1 MPSLLLQRDAKPFLL
16 LNQHDYPLPWNSDLF
31 LKVRL
36 HASHTILTSNSITYF
51 RNDVLNDLPSAGW
64 ESFACMQTDDSLC
77 WHSPELDMFNARVVQ
92 EPYVYSDTLRQKYRF
107 GTEVC
112 SKNNERQLFNGSMYT
127 VSMCD
132 LIDTRAQFVLLE
144 STDKQFIFL
153 KTDSTSIPEYALLAC
168 VCLYAVAT
176 LAKHGILLIKADD
189 SSEAKTKAVNPFTQ
203 FIPQSI
209 QKWMRMS
216 ILHVILSLYIAIA
229 VLVDMPSIATR
240 NESWLAWY
248 LIFYVLWD
256 CVFCISKLSHNLK
269 EELKQINVMVVLL
282 MLCCLR
288 LYHTFQNVFHVL
300 LTGMFAIRTWCKLLL
315 VLLINSN
322 PLEPESK
329 LLACNLSVIYDVLTL
344 YLILLC
350 VNHTTESDFHSQMLD
365 SSILVIGIH
374 LGSALALIHKC
385 R

>member
-1 MPSLLLQRDAKPFLL
+1 MPSLLLQRDAKPFIV
-16 LNQHDYPLPWNSDLF
+16 LNQQYAQLPWNTGLF
-31 LKVRL
+31 LKIRSG
-36 HASHTILTSNSITYF
+36 ASHTILTSNAVTYF
-51 RNDVLNDLPSAGW
+51 RNDPLNDLASAGW
-64 ESFACMQTDDSLC
+64 QKFSCTQTDDSLC
-77 WHSPELDMFNARVVQ
+77 RHSPELDLFNARVVQ
-92 EPYVYSDTLRQKYRF
+92 EPYTYSEVLRQEYRL

-112 SKNNERQLFNGSMYT
+112 SKNTGRQLGSVYT

-144 STDKQFIFL
+144 STDKQFMFL
-153 KTDSTSIPEYALLAC
+153 KTDSTSITEYALLAC

-176 LAKHGILLIKADD
+176 LAKHGILLVKADD
-189 SSEAKTKAVNPFTQ
+189 HSEIHKQPVNPIMH

-209 QKWMRMS
+209 LKYMRMS
-216 ILHVILSLYIAIA
+216 ILHVALGLYIALA
-229 VLVDMPSIATR
+229 VLLDMSSIATR

-248 LIFYVLWD
+248 LVFYVLWD

-282 MLCCLR
+282 MMCCLR

-322 PLEPESK
+322 PQEPDSR

-344 YLILLC
+344 YLLLLC
-350 VNHTTESDFHSQMLD
+350 LNHTTESDFHSQMLD
-365 SSILVIGIH
+365 SSILVIGIQ
-374 LGSALALIHKC
+374 LGSVIALIHKC
-385 R
+385 K

>member
-1 MPSLLLQRDAKPFLL
+1 MPLLLLQRDAKPFIV
-16 LNQHDYPLPWNSDLF
+16 LNQQYGQLPWNTGLF

-36 HASHTILTSNSITYF
+36 GASHTILTSNAVTYF
-51 RNDVLNDLPSAGW
+51 RNDPLNDLVSAGW
-64 ESFACMQTDDSLC
+64 QPFSCTQTDDSLC
-77 WHSPELDMFNARVVQ
+77 RHSPELDMFNARVVQ
-92 EPYVYSDTLRQKYRF
+92 EPYTYSEVLRQEYRL

-112 SKNNERQLFNGSMYT
+112 SKNTGRQLGSVYT

-144 STDKQFIFL
+144 STDKQFMFL
-153 KTDSTSIPEYALLAC
+153 KTDSTSITEYALLAC

-176 LAKHGILLIKADD
+176 LAKHGILLVKTDD
-189 SSEAKTKAVNPFTQ
+189 HSETKKQPVNPITQ

-209 QKWMRMS
+209 LKYMRMS
-216 ILHVILSLYIAIA
+216 ILHVALSLYIALA
-229 VLVDMPSIATR
+229 VLLDMPSIATR

-248 LIFYVLWD
+248 LVFYVLWD

-282 MLCCLR
+282 MMCCLR

-322 PLEPESK
+322 PQEPDSR

-344 YLILLC
+344 YLLLLC
-350 VNHTTESDFHSQMLD
+350 LNHTTESDFHSQMLD
-365 SSILVIGIH
+365 SSILVIGIQ
-374 LGSALALIHKC
+374 LGSVIALIHKC
-385 R
+385 K

>member
-1 MPSLLLQRDAKPFLL
+1 MPSLLLQRDAKPFIV
-16 LNQHDYPLPWNSDLF
+16 LNQQYAQLPWNTGLF
-31 LKVRL
+31 LKIRL
-36 HASHTILTSNSITYF
+36 GASHTILTSNAITYF
-51 RNDVLNDLPSAGW
+51 RNDPLNDLASAGW
-64 ESFACMQTDDSLC
+64 QSFSCTQNDDSLC
-77 WHSPELDMFNARVVQ
+77 WHSPELDMFNARVVE
-92 EPYVYSDTLRQKYRF
+92 EPYTYSEVLRQKYRL

-112 SKNNERQLFNGSMYT
+112 SKNTGRQLGSVYT

-132 LIDTRAQFVLLE
+132 LIDARAQFVLLE
-144 STDKQFIFL
+144 SPDKQFMFL
-153 KTDSTSIPEYALLAC
+153 KTDSTSIAEYVLLAC

-176 LAKHGILLIKADD
+176 LAKHGILLVKADD
-189 SSEAKTKAVNPFTQ
+189 HSETKTQPMNPIAQ

-209 QKWMRMS
+209 LKYMRMS
-216 ILHVILSLYIAIA
+216 ILHVALSLYIALA
-229 VLVDMPSIATR
+229 VLFDMPSIATR

-248 LIFYVLWD
+248 LVFYVLWD

-282 MLCCLR
+282 MMCCLR

-322 PLEPESK
+322 PMEPESK

-344 YLILLC
+344 YLLLLC
-350 VNHTTESDFHSQMLD
+350 LNHTTESDFHSQMLD
-365 SSILVIGIH
+365 SSILVIGIQ
-374 LGSALALIHKC
+374 LGSVIALIHKC
-385 R
+385 K